1 MNILPL
7 LEIVL
12 NLKQYKSKSR
22 LFFLICVV
30 LVMSYGCGAG
40 QATQSNGD
48 SNQND
53 EVISGL
59 SIEGSPLEKQ
69 VDTVIEEQDHAIEVV
84 DSEVSEAAPVEIIE
98 VQTELVEN
106 SVIDLEANQS
116 VPPAA
121 IENENLPPEEP
132 SIGFRAPDFTLT
144 TLDGVTMKLSDLR
157 GKSVLINFWVT
168 WCVPCMDELPAIEN
182 VWSDYQDEGLVVLS
196 VNRIQEDELQK
207 VGETVNRFAL
217 TYPVLL
223 DEDDFVWESYWVS
236 FMPTSFFID
245 EQGVIRDIKLG
256 SLPEEGFR
264 SKIEKLVSGQS

>member
-1 MNILPL
+1 MNIVPL

-12 NLKQYKSKSR
+12 NLKKYKSKIRS
-22 LFFLICVV
+22 FILICAV
-30 LVMSYGCGAG
+30 LMVSYGCSAG

-69 VDTVIEEQDHAIEVV
+69 VDTVIEVQDHAIEVV

-98 VQTELVEN
+98 EQTELVEN
-106 SVIDLEANQS
+106 TVIDLEANQS
-116 VPPAA
+116 VPPAEL
-121 IENENLPPEEP
+121 ENENLPPEEP

-256 SLPEEGFR
+256 SMPEEGFR